1 MVAYRRNF
9 VAGGTYFFT
18 VTLRDRRSPLLV
30 ERIEDLRAAYHRVRC
45 ERPFTTDAIVVLP
58 DHLHCI
64 WTLPPGDADYAG
76 RWKAIKARFTS
87 ACRRAGVALTRD
99 DAGAYDLWQRRYW
112 EHTIRDERD
121 LEQHVAYV
129 HSNPVKHGLASR
141 PADWQWSTS
150 HRYVRSGRVSEDW
163 AVATDLD
170 AGD

>member
-1 MVAYRRNF
+1 MVQYRRNF
-9 VAGGTYFFT
+9 VPGGTYFFT
-18 VTLRDRRSPLLV
+18 LTLRDRRTSLLIDHADALV
-30 ERIEDLRAAYHRVRC
+30 AAIRRVR
-45 ERPFTTDAIVVLP
+45 ELHPWQTDALVILP
-58 DHLHCI
+58 DHLHAV
-64 WTLPPGDADYAG
+64 WTLPEGDANYSN
-76 RWKAIKARFTS
+76 RWRMIKALFTKVL
-87 ACRRAGVALTRD
+87 RERAHV
-99 DAGAYDLWQRRYW
+99 DASPWQSRYW